1 MRTALFLAAIAAL
14 AAAPAA
20 AQKNCKKGIPCGNT
34 CISADK
40 VCRIGGSS
48 SSGTVAPRPLAA
60 PATSAAGPFVGSKAD
75 KVYFVEGCTAAL
87 DLASANRRRFT
98 SAEEAERAGY
108 RRSRVEGC

>member
-1 MRTALFLAAIAAL
+1 MRISLLILALAAC

-48 SSGTVAPRPLAA
+48 SSGTVAPRPLTA
-60 PATSAAGPFVGSKAD
+60 PAAAGFVGSKAD
-75 KVYFVEGCTAAL
+75 KVYFAEGCSAAL
-87 DLASANRRRFT
+87 DLASGNRRRFT
-98 SAEEAERAGY
+98 SAEEAERAGF

>member
-1 MRTALFLAAIAAL
+1 MRTVLLLATIAAF

-48 SSGTVAPRPLAA
+48 STGSVAPQPLAA
-60 PATSAAGPFVGSKAD
+60 PAPPAAGAFVGSKAD
-75 KVYFVEGCTAAL
+75 KVYFIEGCSAAL
-87 DLASANRRRFT
+87 DLASGNRRRFM
-98 SAEEAERAGY
+98 SAEEARRAGY